1 MKHIQKK
8 YGFQLADAADKLND
22 VGTKFEITDRNSLRQ
37 AKKSDIYAT
46 TDKGYVIKCFLYQNN
61 GENLVIP
68 IPDLSLV
75 YFDSAYNLN
84 RLRKEQQKELNKK
97 IKSIGKE
104 VLNESA
110 INEIYR
116 YYGYSSSC
124 LISLFTA
131 IEGFINHILPDDKNY
146 EKDCGHKT
154 EVYTKSQIQ
163 NGLTFD
169 EKTRKV
175 LPYFFNKDFF
185 KKPTTN
191 TQHIFNL
198 KELRDEIVHPKSEKN
213 LASQEILMK
222 RLLKFDYE
230 KTMEAVASF
239 MNFYHPNFI
248 VECGCG
254 LDF

>member
-8 YGFQLADAADKLND
+8 YGFQLADAADKIGAI
-22 VGTKFEITDRNSLRQ
+22 GTKFEINNKKSLKE

-46 TDKGYVIKCFLYQNN
+46 TEKGFVIKCFLYQNN

-84 RLRKEQQKELNKK
+84 RLRDEQKKKLNEKIKGIGKKELSEN
-97 IKSIGKE
+97 
-104 VLNESA
+104 A

-131 IEGFINHILPDDKNY
+131 LESFINHILPDDKNY
-146 EKDCGHKT
+146 EKNCGHKT
-154 EVYTKSQIQ
+154 EIYTKYQVQ
-163 NGLTFD
+163 KGLTFD

-191 TQHIFNL
+191 KQHILNL
-198 KELRDEIVHPKSEKN
+198 KELRDEIIHPKSEKN

-239 MNFYHPNFI
+239 MNFYQSDFI
-248 VECGCG
+248 IECNCG
-254 LDF
+254 LDY